1 MSKDYS
7 PIASA
12 IISAL
17 LPFVNEEDKQGL
29 NATFATL
36 KSTGAEA
43 TAKMQEGVAQATS
56 TPETTTESTEH
67 ELWAK
72 SSCGEFLIP
81 YNPKCHTG
89 GENKVTAKGQ
99 FAKLRGLNPSDFA
112 KIEGAWIDAHGL
124 EITEYE
130 LIDGQ
135 PVKLGGD
142 VETETT
148 PEPEKPNRPAKPGK
162 PNTPAKPNR
171 PAKPGK
177 PSKPA
182 GDSND
187 RKEAIENLNALV
199 KMGCD
204 FDFVKDGLLA
214 HFGVEGLDDLPV
226 EKEAEFK
233 ALSKAW
239 VDWLKMID
247 KIHSQFIAWDTD
259 SPSGENED
267 TVSFYT
273 ALLEEFDVDNMQT
286 LPRESL
292 SKFHEQL
299 EPIYDQWKAYFD
311 GCE

>member
-56 TPETTTESTEH
+56 TPETTTKF

-72 SSCGEFLIP
+72 SSCNEFLIP

-112 KIEGAWIDAHGL
+112 KIEGAWIDTHGL

-130 LIDGQ
+130 LVDGQ
-135 PVKLGGD
+135 LVKLGGD

-148 PEPEKPNRPAKPGK
+148 PEPEKPNRPTKPGK
-162 PNTPAKPNR
+162 PNAPEKPNR

-214 HFGVEGLDDLPV
+214 HFGVEGLDDLPT
-226 EKEAEFK
+226 EDEAEFK

-239 VDWLKMID
+239 VDWLGMID
-247 KIHSQFIAWDTD
+247 KIHSQFIAWDSD

-273 ALLEEFDVDNMQT
+273 ALLDEFGVDNMQT